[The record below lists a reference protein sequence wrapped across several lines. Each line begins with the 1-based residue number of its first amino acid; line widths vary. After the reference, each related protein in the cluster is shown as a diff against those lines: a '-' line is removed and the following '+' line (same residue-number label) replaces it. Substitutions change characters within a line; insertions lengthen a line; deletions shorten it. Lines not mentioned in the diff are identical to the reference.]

1 VGTEVNEEA
10 KMSDPTKLNPF
21 SAGTSSD
28 LPQEAPVEEPSEE
41 KPDLQPL
48 RDLAGLADPALSA
61 LKLARLGVD
70 TTDPKG
76 AAFVAAMLKP
86 ATVETSE
93 DVEYLKQKAQLAD
106 HALRQA
112 SLIESGVNFAHPAG
126 KLFLR
131 MLERSEAWKTTIP
144 SPDDIRHTA
153 DLNGVPIREGYER

>member
-1 VGTEVNEEA
+1 
-10 KMSDPTKLNPF
+10 MSDPTKLNPF

-28 LPQEAPVEEPSEE
+28 LPQEPPRSEE
-41 KPDLQPL
+41 SNQEKVDLRAL

-86 ATVETSE
+86 ATIETSS
-93 DVEYLKQKAQLAD
+93 DIDYLKAKAQLAD
-106 HALRQA
+106 SALRKA
-112 SLIESGVNFAHPAG
+112 ALIESGVDLQHPAG
-126 KLFLR
+126 KMFAR
-131 MLERSEAWKTTIP
+131 MLAKSEAWKTTIP

-153 DLNGVPIREGYER
+153 DLNGVPMREERE